1 MTTKKSNAGE
11 REGSGRKKNQKEGK
25 WKSGF
30 LRENVAVAAG
40 LLAIPKITKL
50 YSFLRKLGIL
60 G

>member
-11 REGSGRKKNQKEGK
+11 REGVWPKKKIRRREKG
-25 WKSGF
+25 KSGF
-30 LRENVAVAAG
+30 LRENVAVAG
-40 LLAIPKITKL
+40 LLAIPKITNL